1 MRQKLKFF
9 IKMSGAYDLIGE
21 NLSEDVERAIA
32 HLIRIVEKFKINRTD
47 PNFWG
52 DEMEYILVKDTD
64 FSKVSLQGQY

>member
-1 MRQKLKFF
+1 
-9 IKMSGAYDLIGE
+9 MSGAYDLIGE